1 VDRGYFFPSLSKAKV
16 AAHDQ
21 PWLAHVCVAAWSF
34 VLQKVNFD
42 PCAWPGLNRSARDVR
57 FYISIG
63 GLFFLGA
70 LFSLSARSADMAIP
84 APQGLSACTP
94 DSQLLVTMKRAA
106 SAFGTLAGCFASVEK
121 VSVHGME
128 KPMESAFAITLS
140 QGASGP
146 FTVAGVDQL
155 YAATERQWK
164 NVASLWNKDKTAYE
178 QRVRKLIQEASSS
191 ASGRASMSIEQ
202 PVLVSMQRISPGSY
216 MVVSIRHRKISKDG
230 AVFSFD
236 TVDGDAI
243 ILSDGKLTRLTIQR
257 QLRGQGDVDAVKS
270 GISDWLQKTSKA
282 LLAN

>member
-1 VDRGYFFPSLSKAKV
+1 
-16 AAHDQ
+16 
-21 PWLAHVCVAAWSF
+21 
-34 VLQKVNFD
+34 
-42 PCAWPGLNRSARDVR
+42 
-57 FYISIG
+57 
-63 GLFFLGA
+63 
-70 LFSLSARSADMAIP
+70 
-84 APQGLSACTP
+84 
-94 DSQLLVTMKRAA
+94 
-106 SAFGTLAGCFASVEK
+106 
-121 VSVHGME
+121 ME
-128 KPMESAFAITLS
+128 KPKESAFAITLS

-202 PVLVSMQRISPGSY
+202 PVLVSIRRISPGSY
-216 MVVSIRHRKISKDG
+216 MVVSIRRRKISKDG
-230 AVFSFD
+230 TVFSFD

-257 QLRGQGDVDAVKS
+257 QLRGQGDVDAVKI